1 MLSDYLTDEVIV
13 KMLIRQR
20 CKIADQRAKQ
30 MQIVDFVGQ
39 TKHLS
44 LNDEKK
50 ELCELFPPRSK
61 WCRVGAKRRTNMDSV
76 QRNTFMLYATYCKA
90 KGKKSQ
96 ELWFLRIQKKIA
108 HIRNLALHP
117 GIAMKK
123 PTVQMLFKKEKGPNL
138 VICRPV
144 CKFDMDIK
152 IVLSIY
158 NKFLTNILDT
168 EFLRYSYAFRKPSG
182 GKQFQHLDAVKE
194 LIRFRKD
201 HLGEILYVSE
211 CDMQKFYDTLDHN
224 IIKARFV
231 MLMAKVKA
239 KNNISFADYNCAK
252 QWFFNYIDCFDYYN
266 DVFSYNNKKNAEA
279 WEQIRKQY
287 KGKDY
292 VVEWVKALEKEKEAK
307 PYKRKG
313 IPQGGALSGL
323 IANIMMHYVDL
334 SIHEV
339 IEGNDVAYLRFCDDM
354 ILVTSDEEMACKVL
368 DIYNQKLKSSRLHP
382 HAIESMNIK
391 HMREFWNGKSR
402 GPYKWG
408 EHGRDVYPWITF
420 VGFDINWRG
429 EVRVRKKSYQKQL
442 TKQHS
447 VVWDLLNLY
456 DRGKTPRYCMNTIL
470 ESLRNRLIGM
480 SVGRVT
486 LWNYH
491 DYKNVHCWLAAFPL
505 LDKNKWAVAQLKGLD
520 RHREKELYEATKVL
534 KKFNCVNRS
543 KNMDGVRRKEH
554 YYGKAY
560 SYYGQ
565 AYKDDSVT

>member
-1 MLSDYLTDEVIV
+1 MLSDYLTDEMIV
-13 KMLIRQR
+13 RMLIKQR

-39 TKHLS
+39 TKHVS
-44 LNDEKK
+44 LNEEKE
-50 ELCELFPPRSK
+50 ELCKLFPPRSK
-61 WCRVGAKRRTNMDSV
+61 WCKVGGKRRMDMDSV

-90 KGKKSQ
+90 KSGESK
-96 ELWFLRIQKKIA
+96 EVWFQSLQKRIA
-108 HIRNLALHP
+108 HIRYLALHP
-117 GIAMKK
+117 GIALKK
-123 PTVQMLFKKEKGPNL
+123 PTVQMLYKKDKKPNS

-144 CKFDMDIK
+144 CKFDMDTK

-158 NKFLTNILDT
+158 NKFLTNVLDN
-168 EFLRYSYAFRKPSG
+168 EFLEYSYAFRKPSSG
-182 GKQFQHLDAVKE
+182 NQFQHLDAVKE
-194 LIRFRKD
+194 LIKFRKE
-201 HLGEILYVSE
+201 HLDEILYVSE

-224 IIKARFV
+224 IVKARFV
-231 MLMAKVKA
+231 ILMSKVKA
-239 KNNISFADYNCAK
+239 KKKISHADYSCAK
-252 QWFFNYIDCFDYYN
+252 QWFFNYIDCFDYYT
-266 DVFSYNNKKNAEA
+266 DVFSYNLKKDDGV
-279 WEQIRKQY
+279 WEYIRNRY
-287 KGKDY
+287 KGKKY
-292 VVEWVKALEKEKEAK
+292 EVEWVKVLEKEKKAK

-334 SIHEV
+334 SIHDV
-339 IEGNDVAYLRFCDDM
+339 IAGKDVAYLRFCDDM
-354 ILVTSDEEMACKVL
+354 ILVTADEKLASEVL
-368 DIYNQKLKSSRLHP
+368 DIYIRRLKSSRLHP
-382 HAIESMNIK
+382 HPIKSMNIQRMK
-391 HMREFWNGKSR
+391 DFWNGKSR

-408 EHGRDVYPWITF
+408 EHGRDIFPWITF

-447 VVWDLLNLY
+447 VVWDLLNQY
-456 DRGKTPRYCMNTIL
+456 DKGKTPRYCMNTIL
-470 ESLRNRLIGM
+470 ESLKNRLIGM

-520 RHREKELYEATKVL
+520 RHREKELYEAEKVL

-565 AYKDDSVT
+565 AYKD